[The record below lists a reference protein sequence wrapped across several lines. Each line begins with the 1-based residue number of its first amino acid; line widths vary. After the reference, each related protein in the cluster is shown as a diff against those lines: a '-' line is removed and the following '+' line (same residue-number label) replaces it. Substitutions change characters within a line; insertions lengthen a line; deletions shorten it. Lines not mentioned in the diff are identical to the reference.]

1 MRHLFEPRLV
11 NDTFGDPVLYVDVR
25 DERRALLFDL
35 GDITALAPRKL
46 MRLSHV
52 FVTHAHMDHFSGFD
66 HLLRVV
72 LGRKS
77 SLTLFG
83 GPCFIARVEHK
94 LRAYTWNVVDRYA
107 TALVVDVYEIGME
120 GLVQHARFSSRS
132 GFVREPLPP
141 SERDDDVLLE
151 EATIRVRG
159 RLVDH
164 GIACLA
170 FVLEEKA
177 RLNVDKD
184 RILAL
189 ALGVGPWLNEMK
201 RAVLSG
207 APDAQRIEV
216 GWHDKHGE
224 HTSMRTVGELRDV
237 VLDITP
243 GQRIGY
249 VTDLRYTEANVDI
262 LSQLMQ
268 GIDLLYIESVF
279 MEKDKSH
286 AERKNHL
293 TGRQAGEIAR
303 RLGAKAVVPVHF
315 SPRYAGRRAEL
326 IAEIDTAWRG

>member
-1 MRHLFEPRLV
+1 MRYLFEPRLV

-25 DERRALLFDL
+25 DERRAVLFDL

-94 LRAYTWNVVDRYA
+94 LQAYTWNVVDRYA
-107 TALVVDVYEIGME
+107 TALVVDVYEIGLE
-120 GLVQHARFSSRS
+120 GLVHHARFSSRS
-132 GFVREPLPP
+132 GFVREALPP

-159 RLVDH
+159 RFVDH
-164 GIACLA
+164 GIPCLA
-170 FVLEEKA
+170 FALEEKA
-177 RLNVDKD
+177 HLNVDKD
-184 RILAL
+184 RISAL
-189 ALGVGPWLNEMK
+189 ALGAGPWLSEMK
-201 RAVLSG
+201 RAVVSG

-216 GWHDKHGE
+216 RWRDKNGE

-249 VTDLRYTEANVDI
+249 VSDLRYTEPNVDI

-268 GIDLLYIESVF
+268 GVDLLYIEGVF
-279 MEKDKSH
+279 LEEDKSH

-303 RLGAKAVVPVHF
+303 RLGAKAIVPVHF

-326 IAEIDTAWRG
+326 VAEIHAAWRG